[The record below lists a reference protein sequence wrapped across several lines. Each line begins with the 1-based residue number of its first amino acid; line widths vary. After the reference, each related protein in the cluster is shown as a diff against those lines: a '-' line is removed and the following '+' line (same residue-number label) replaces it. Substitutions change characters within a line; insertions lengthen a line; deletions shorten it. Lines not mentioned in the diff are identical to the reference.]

1 VPPVAAATLPRLG
14 YRPALDG
21 IRATA
26 MPLVVSWH
34 AFGRPAGG
42 FLGVHV
48 FFALSGFLITTL
60 LLEEWA
66 SRGSISLSRFYQRR
80 ALRLFPALVV
90 MLGAYTAVQLG
101 RAYLLDTQSLDV
113 STSMKGVLYSALYV
127 SNIVQAHGLVLGV
140 PISHL
145 WSLAAE
151 EQFYVVWPCVLL
163 LALRL
168 GAGRR
173 AIALGLAALVALLW
187 VHRFHLTHT
196 GASQRRLYFAPD
208 TNFDAILIGCVAGVA
223 FRGRVPRRSL
233 GLAAAG
239 AFAVVAAIVAV
250 VNIGERALYGELLAT
265 FAVAA
270 AVLVLATANETPS
283 LLSRALSLPPLVFLG
298 QISYSLYLWHPMI
311 LSFGDK
317 LLGIPRA
324 AGVLISLGVATASY
338 YLVERPFLRLKR
350 RRGAPDDPG
359 ATGFAA
365 APPEPS

>member
-1 VPPVAAATLPRLG
+1 MPPLAAETVPRLG

-21 IRATA
+21 IRALA
-26 MPLVVSWH
+26 IALVVSWH

-60 LLEEWA
+60 LLQEWA
-66 SRGSISLSRFYQRR
+66 ARGSISLSRFYQRR

-101 RAYLLDTQSLDV
+101 RAYLLDTQGLDV

-163 LALRL
+163 LALRA

-173 AIALGLAALVALLW
+173 ALALGLAALVALLW
-187 VHRFHLTHT
+187 AHRFHLTYA

-208 TNFDAILIGCVAGVA
+208 TTFDAILIGCVAGVA
-223 FRGRVPRRSL
+223 FRGSVPRRALRFAS
-233 GLAAAG
+233 AAALL
-239 AFAVVAAIVAV
+239 VVAAIVAV
-250 VNIGERALYGELLAT
+250 VDIGERALYGELLAA

-270 AVLVLATANETPS
+270 ALLVLATAAGAPS
-283 LLSRALSLPPLVFLG
+283 LLSRALSLPPLVFLE

-324 AGVLISLGVATASY
+324 VGVVISLVAATASY

-350 RRGAPDDPG
+350 RRGPPDDAG
-359 ATGFAA
+359 ATGFAP
-365 APPEPS
+365 APPGPS

>member
-1 VPPVAAATLPRLG
+1 VPFVAAATLPRLG

-21 IRATA
+21 IRAVA
-26 MPLVVSWH
+26 IALVVCWH
-34 AFGRPAGG
+34 AFGRPSGG

-66 SRGSISLSRFYQRR
+66 SRGSISLARFYQRR
-80 ALRLFPALVV
+80 ALRLFPALAA
-90 MLGAYTAVQLG
+90 MLGVYTVVQLV
-101 RAYLLDTQSLDV
+101 RAYVLDSPNLDV
-113 STSMKGVLYSALYV
+113 GTSMKGVLWSALYV
-127 SNIVQAHGLVLGV
+127 SNIVQAHGTVLGV

-163 LALRL
+163 LALRA

-173 AIALGLAALVALLW
+173 ALAVGLAALVALLW
-187 VHRFHLTHT
+187 LHRFHLAQTD
-196 GASQRRLYFAPD
+196 ASQRRLYFAPD
-208 TNFDAILIGCVAGVA
+208 TNFDAILIGCLAGLG
-223 FRGRVPRRSL
+223 FRAGCPRRL
-233 GLAAAG
+233 LTAAA
-239 AFAVVAAIVAV
+239 AAALLAVAAIVAAV
-250 VNIGERALYGELLAT
+250 DLGDRALYGELLGV
-265 FAVAA
+265 FAVSA
-270 AVLVLATANETPS
+270 AVLVLAAATGAPS
-283 LLSRALSLPPLVFLG
+283 LLSRSLSLPPLVFLG

-324 AGVLISLGVATASY
+324 FGVVISLAVATASY

-350 RRGAPDDPG
+350 RRGAPEEPG
-359 ATGFAA
+359 ATGFAP
-365 APPEPS
+365 APPGAA